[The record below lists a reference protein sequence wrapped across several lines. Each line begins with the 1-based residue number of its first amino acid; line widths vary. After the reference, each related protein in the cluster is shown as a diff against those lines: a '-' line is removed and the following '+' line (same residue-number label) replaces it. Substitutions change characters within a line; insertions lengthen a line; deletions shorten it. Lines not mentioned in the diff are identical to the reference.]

1 MFGLLSTKILLGVL
15 ATVVLIAGL
24 QTCRLDRAK
33 NNLASYKVAVDQCAT
48 TNEKNSGTISELASN
63 NTMCLAGREADE
75 RVFNEV
81 ETRWEMERG
90 FLRERSEQTEGERL
104 EVYRDPTCA
113 DFAKMDIRAA
123 CPSLADSLWRQAKNY
138 YSVRNGGKESS
149 GEDPDPGEFTSS
161 P

>member
-1 MFGLLSTKILLGVL
+1 MFGLLSTKVLLGVL
-15 ATVVLIAGL
+15 AAVVLIAGL

-33 NNLASYKVAVDQCAT
+33 NNLASYKVAVDQCAS
-48 TNEKNSGTISELASN
+48 TNEKNSGTISELALN

-113 DFAKMDIRAA
+113 DFAKMDVRAL
-123 CPSLADSLWRQAKNY
+123 CPSLVDSLWRQSQSY
-138 YSVRNGGKESS
+138 HRVRSGREASS
-149 GEDPDPGEFTSS
+149 SQTEDTN
-161 P
+161 